1 MKKYK
6 QSYIK
11 SLVTLGV
18 AVDLAICDLQK
29 EHFGLE
35 KIGYSIGIYGLNGG
49 LLRNPKTGKLYAI
62 TARNTNLF
70 QLF

>member
-1 MKKYK
+1 MKKCK

-11 SLVTLGV
+11 NLVKMNV
-18 AVDLAICDLQK
+18 AVDLTRCDLQK
-29 EHFGLE
+29 EHFALE
-35 KIGYSIGIYGLNGG
+35 KIGYSKGVYGINGG